1 VRETVI
7 ASAGQVRLGLEF
19 GNAVARRPHGPR
31 GIPEAKRITTIT
43 TASLDYERIAEAFV
57 HPLKLRILA
66 LMAEPPP
73 PRAPAEGPPEP
84 GWSPNVLCRALGAP
98 LGNVSYHVRHL
109 EKAGLIELV
118 ATKQRRG
125 ALEHYYT
132 RA

>member
-1 VRETVI
+1 MNTI
-7 ASAGQVRLGLEF
+7 A
-19 GNAVARRPHGPR
+19 
-31 GIPEAKRITTIT
+31 
-43 TASLDYERIAEAFV
+43 TAPLDYQRIAEAFV

-73 PRAPAEGPPEP
+73 PPAAPEDRPEAS
-84 GWSPNVLCRALGAP
+84 WSPNSLCIAVGEP

-132 RA
+132 LA